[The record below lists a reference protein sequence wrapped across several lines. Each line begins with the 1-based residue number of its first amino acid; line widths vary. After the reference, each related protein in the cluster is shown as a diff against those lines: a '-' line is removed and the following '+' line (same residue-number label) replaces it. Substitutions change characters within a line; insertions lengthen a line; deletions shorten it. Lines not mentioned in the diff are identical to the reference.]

1 MLEVVFWVHA
11 VTAIVSALLCITR
24 RSPVASAL
32 WLIMTLF
39 ATAVMFL
46 LLDAHFIAALQVM
59 VYSGAIMVLFLF
71 VIMLLNLGDQ
81 SATDMKGWFGR
92 MVGLAL
98 GVFVA
103 VELWVITKVVPV
115 DQIRLPAGELNRMTV
130 DEGAIGPVAQLLYTT
145 YLLPFLLTAILLL
158 AAIAGAVVL
167 AKRRV

>member
-1 MLEVVFWVHA
+1 MLEAVFWGNA
-11 VTAIVSALLCITR
+11 GIAIVSALLCITR

-39 ATAVMFL
+39 ATAVMFV
-46 LLDAHFIAALQVM
+46 LLDAHFIAVLQVM

-81 SATDMKGWFGR
+81 PATDMNGWFGR

-103 VELWVITKVVPV
+103 VELWVITTVVPV
-115 DQIRLPAGELNRMTV
+115 DQIRLPAGELNRMTI
-130 DEGAIGPVAQLLYTT
+130 DEGAIGLVAQVLYTT

>member
-1 MLEVVFWVHA
+1 MLEVVFWSHA
-11 VTAIVSALLCITR
+11 VIAILSALLCVTR

-115 DQIRLPAGELNRMTV
+115 DQIRLPAGELDRMTV
-130 DEGAIGPVAQLLYTT
+130 DEGAIGLVAQVLYTT

>member
-1 MLEVVFWVHA
+1 MLEAVFWSHA
-11 VTAIVSALLCITR
+11 VIAIVSALLCITR

-46 LLDAHFIAALQVM
+46 LLDAHFIAALQVL

-115 DQIRLPAGELNRMTV
+115 DQIRLPAGELDRMTV
-130 DEGAIGPVAQLLYTT
+130 DEGAIGLVAQVLYTT